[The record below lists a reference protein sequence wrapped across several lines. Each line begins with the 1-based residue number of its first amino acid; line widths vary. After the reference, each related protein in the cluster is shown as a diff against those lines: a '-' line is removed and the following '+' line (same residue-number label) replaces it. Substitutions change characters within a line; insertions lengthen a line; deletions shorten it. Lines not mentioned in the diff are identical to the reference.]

1 MYLFN
6 RVSALPIHIG
16 KSVNLRERLRL
27 HFSGNYCSTNDQ
39 RLHIEIT
46 HITHITVDETAGKL
60 DALLREAPLLKSPL
74 PLKNHRFPE
83 IAMVFTRVAAINKPP
98 AKVLLQSLATDFKL
112 G

>member
-6 RVSALPIHIG
+6 RVNALPIYIG

-27 HFSGNYCSTNDQ
+27 HFSGSYCSTNDQ
-39 RLHIEIT
+39 RLHIE
-46 HITHITVDETAGKL
+46 ITHITVDETAGKL

-74 PLKNHRFPE
+74 PLKNHRLPE
-83 IAMVFTRVAAINKPP
+83 IAMVFTRVAAIDKPP